1 MARTFTILQL
11 RTRARER
18 ADMVNSTFITDSEL
32 NGYISASYAE
42 LYDILIQSGLVY
54 FTPTTQ
60 TITATGVETYALPAG
75 YYGTVRID
83 RVEGSSYL
91 PLVEYMITERTNY
104 ENNGT
109 GLAAAYSI
117 QGSNVSLL
125 PVPSSGTYRHIYIPA
140 PVDLSDTTLYPDS
153 TTIDGVS
160 GWEEFIIVDAARK
173 MLQKEES
180 STIALERDLGR
191 LKERIEEMAQ
201 NRAWASP
208 RRVTDVQS
216 SRVDAMDW
224 WRAAGVR

>member
-1 MARTFTILQL
+1 MARTFTLLQL

-42 LYDILIQSGLVY
+42 LYDILVQSGLIY

-60 TITATGVETYALPAG
+60 TVAATGVETYALPAD
-75 YYGTVRID
+75 YYGTVRVD

-91 PLVEYMITERTNY
+91 PLAEYMITERTSY
-104 ENNGT
+104 ENNGA
-109 GLAAAYSI
+109 GLATAYSI
-117 QGSNVSLL
+117 QGSNISLL
-125 PVPSSGTYRHIYIPA
+125 PIPGSGSYRHIYIPA
-140 PVDLSDTTLYPDS
+140 PVNLTLDTDTV
-153 TTIDGVS
+153 DGVS
-160 GWEEFIIVDAARK
+160 GWEEFIVVDAARK

-180 STIALERDLGR
+180 STIGLERDLIR
-191 LKERIEEMAQ
+191 LKERIEEMSH

-216 SRVDAMDW
+216 NRLDAVDW
-224 WRAAGVR
+224 WRF